1 MIRAVTFDAG
11 ATLLHPDPPV
21 AEIYVREFEREGVPD
36 VRASIGAAL
45 ARTWEEIR
53 RRETPDRYGG
63 TTGERRFWETF
74 VRRTRFHL
82 DQGEV
87 SDRCFASLVSHFS
100 SPSAWSVYPDVVPA
114 LDELRRRG
122 FSLAIV
128 SNWDSSLPA
137 LLEAHSLSARFDAI
151 LVSAIEGTGKPAPE
165 IFHRACGRL
174 GVLPGEA
181 LHVGD
186 SREEDY
192 DAARAAGLSAL
203 HLDRDGR
210 HPAAEGRVGSL
221 SEVAPFA
228 GVCAPAPAARQ

>member
-21 AEIYVREFEREGVPD
+21 AEIYVREFERDGVPG

-53 RRETPDRYGG
+53 RRDTPDRYGG
-63 TTGERRFWETF
+63 TTGERHFWETF

-82 DQGEV
+82 DRGEV
-87 SDRCFASLVSHFS
+87 SDRCFALLVSHFS
-100 SPSAWSVYPDVVPA
+100 SPAAWSVYADVVPA
-114 LDELRRRG
+114 LDELRARG

-137 LLEAHSLSARFDAI
+137 LLDANSLSARFDAI
-151 LVSAIEGTGKPAPE
+151 LVSGIEGTGKPGGE
-165 IFHRACGRL
+165 IFLRACRRL
-174 GVLPGEA
+174 GVEPEEA

-192 DAARAAGLSAL
+192 EAARAAGLCAL
-203 HLDRDGR
+203 LLDRNGV
-210 HPAAEGRVGSL
+210 HPAVEQRVTSL
-221 SEVAPFA
+221 GEVA
-228 GVCAPAPAARQ
+228 GVCAPAPAARR